1 VPEDPPQPSR
11 LKFLLRALSSRNYRL
26 FFAGQL
32 VSLIGSWL
40 TSVATAWLVYRL
52 TGSAFLLGLVGFAGQ
67 IPAFLLAPFAG
78 VLVDRWR
85 LRRTL
90 VVTQTLAMI
99 QSFLLAWFAL
109 RETITVHHILALSAF
124 QGFINAFDIPARQ
137 AFVVEM
143 VNRRED
149 LPNAIA
155 LNSTMFNSA
164 RLLGPA
170 VAGVVIAAVGE
181 GWCFLADGISY
192 FAVILA
198 LLAMHIQPKPPRKPS
213 KKVLLELREGF
224 TAVFGFPPMRA
235 LVMILALISL
245 AGFPYSTLMPIFA
258 SKILHGGP
266 KTLGYLVGASGIG
279 ALCGALFL
287 ASRKNV
293 LGLGRV
299 ISIAAAT
306 FGLFLIAF
314 AWSRNFYLS
323 LCIMPITGCALITQN
338 AACNTL
344 MQTLTDD
351 DKRGRVMSFFTMA
364 FMGTAPIGSLIAGAL
379 AQRIGAP
386 LTLTIG
392 GAVCVLGAAT
402 FEFHRPRMRKLVE
415 PIYVARGILP
425 AVARGIETADA
436 ASVAS
441 E

>member
-1 VPEDPPQPSR
+1 VTISSEPSR

-52 TGSAFLLGLVGFAGQ
+52 THSATLLGVVGFAGQ
-67 IPAFLLAPFAG
+67 IPAFILAPFAG

-90 VVTQTLAMI
+90 VITQTLAMI
-99 QSFLLAWFAL
+99 QSFLLAFFAL
-109 RETITVHHILALSAF
+109 RHTITVHDILVLSVF

-143 VNRRED
+143 VDRRED

-181 GWCFLADGISY
+181 GFCFLADGISY

-198 LLAMHIQPKPPRKPS
+198 LLAMTVKPKSPRKQG
-213 KKVLLELREGF
+213 KKVLAELHEGF
-224 TAVFGFPPMRA
+224 NSVFGFPPMRA
-235 LVMILALISL
+235 LVMILGLISL

-258 SKILHGGP
+258 SDILHGGP

-314 AWSRNFYLS
+314 AWSHNFYLS
-323 LCIMPITGCALITQN
+323 LAIMPITGCALITQN

-344 MQTLTDD
+344 MQTLADD

-364 FMGTAPIGSLIAGAL
+364 FMGTAPIGSLIAGTL
-379 AQRIGAP
+379 AQHIGAP

-392 GAVCVLGAAT
+392 GTICVIGAGV
-402 FEFHRPRMRKLVE
+402 FEFHRPAMRKLVE

-425 AVARGIETADA
+425 TVALGMESTDA
-436 ASVAS
+436 ASVAT